1 MKLKKK
7 KKTHE
12 ERKKHIGG
20 YQMQESWWEKVDRGV
35 LKVQI
40 SSYKI
45 NKFRE
50 NNSKFSSQEK
60 IIII

>member
-1 MKLKKK
+1 M
-7 KKTHE
+7 T
-12 ERKKHIGG
+12 ERNMLGS
-20 YQMQESWWEKVDRGV
+20 QMQESWWEKVDRGV